1 MSIRIYKIQ
10 QLVQSSTIKSFS
22 PITTLPK
29 YSNNER
35 HHIYYK
41 QYMTYFKNTDSTVD
55 ERIMEHMKD
64 KRHER
69 LWVVVSQ
76 AVGESKVSAFHQ
88 FWKLKYR
95 GQSLLFDAGS
105 SLAFF
110 EAIKT
115 GMEWAFLSLHY
126 KSWHH
131 DTYNDM
137 PAVSPRNMTVKFTHK
152 DCIFL
157 RLSLPPLHTNAPNT
171 RAGRTRAGKALGISS
186 EIFLVIKGVLRLN

>member
-1 MSIRIYKIQ
+1 M
-10 QLVQSSTIKSFS
+10 
-22 PITTLPK
+22 
-29 YSNNER
+29 
-35 HHIYYK
+35 
-41 QYMTYFKNTDSTVD
+41 
-55 ERIMEHMKD
+55 
-64 KRHER
+64 
-69 LWVVVSQ
+69 
-76 AVGESKVSAFHQ
+76 SAFHQ

-157 RLSLPPLHTNAPNT
+157 RLSLPPLRTSAPNT
-171 RAGRTRAGKALGISS
+171 RAGRTRAGKAVGISS
-186 EIFLVIKGVLRLN
+186 EIFLVIKGVLRLNYQVSKTFLLHLFILSPRLWFPTSSSSLPPGLLVSIFMRSRLFLLDHL